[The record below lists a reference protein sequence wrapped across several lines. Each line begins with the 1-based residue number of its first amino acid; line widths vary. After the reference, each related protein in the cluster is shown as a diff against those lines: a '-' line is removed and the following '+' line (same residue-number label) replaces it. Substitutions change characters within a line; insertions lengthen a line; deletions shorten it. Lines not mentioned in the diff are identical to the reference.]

1 MNERLLIYTLVNR
14 NIGQEILLCTN
25 LLNQNDKIVKYY
37 YLDKRAQPS
46 HAEAHVQC
54 MSLKHIYHLYPFLC
68 GTQHFPLL
76 LNHVQVDILGVY
88 FFFTF

>member
-46 HAEAHVQC
+46 HA
-54 MSLKHIYHLYPFLC
+54 
-68 GTQHFPLL
+68 
-76 LNHVQVDILGVY
+76 
-88 FFFTF
+88 